1 MERMTRE
8 AKTAIVRRICIAL
21 TPELDQ
27 RIVDLR
33 KKPEYERK
41 SLSEVARIMMIRG
54 MEMEKD

>member
-1 MERMTRE
+1 MKEGSK
-8 AKTAIVRRICIAL
+8 APIVR
-21 TPELDQ
+21 

-54 MEMEKD
+54 MEMEK

>member
-1 MERMTRE
+1 MKEGSK
-8 AKTAIVRRICIAL
+8 APIVRRICIAL

-54 MEMEKD
+54 MEMEK

>member
-1 MERMTRE
+1 MTRE
-8 AKTAIVRRICIAL
+8 AKTAIIRRICIAL